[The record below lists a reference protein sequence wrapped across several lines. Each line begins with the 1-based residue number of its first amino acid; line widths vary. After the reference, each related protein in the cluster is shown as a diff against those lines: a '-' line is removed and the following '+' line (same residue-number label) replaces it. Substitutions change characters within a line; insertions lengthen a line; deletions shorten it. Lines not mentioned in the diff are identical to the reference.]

1 MGAGWRVAAIGDF
14 NGDHKSDI
22 LWVSNT
28 GSATLWT
35 MQGTTVAA
43 SNQIGTTMPAG
54 WSVLGTG
61 DFNLDGRAD
70 VLWEN
75 TATGNIDIWEMSGPN
90 VLAFVQNVGTAPANS
105 HLAGIGHFTA
115 VNPSGNRGNPDIV
128 WVDNTNHVTV
138 WDMSSNGHI
147 ASAIQLNATE
157 GPDWHLAAVGN
168 FSNIPS
174 DINSDLL
181 WVNSSTGAAHLWV
194 VNGANV
200 QIIPVS
206 APTGSALGL
215 NTPAQSQA
223 QPAFHA
229 AATTGPLTPQP
240 QTPPPLIMAT
250 TTTPPLIGTLD
261 PQTHSLVGR

>member
-1 MGAGWRVAAIGDF
+1 
-14 NGDHKSDI
+14 
-22 LWVSNT
+22 
-28 GSATLWT
+28 
-35 MQGTTVAA
+35 
-43 SNQIGTTMPAG
+43 
-54 WSVLGTG
+54 VLGTG

-70 VLWEN
+70 VLWQN
-75 TATGNIDIWEMSGPN
+75 TSTGNIDIWEMSGSN
-90 VLAFVQNVGTAPANS
+90 VTAFVQNVGTAPANS

-138 WDMSSNGHI
+138 WDMSTTGHI

-181 WVNSSTGAAHLWV
+181 WVNNSGAAHLWV

-200 QIIPVS
+200 QVIPVS
-206 APTGSALGL
+206 APTGSTLGP
-215 NTPAQSQA
+215 NAAAQSQSQSA
-223 QPAFHA
+223 ALHTA
-229 AATTGPLTPQP
+229 AASSPPAPQP
-240 QTPPPLIMAT
+240 PTQPLILAS
-250 TTTPPLIGTLD
+250 TPTLIGAGPD
-261 PQTHSLVGR
+261 PQTHTLTGR